1 MARTK
6 TNLSTDV
13 LIVGGGLVGA
23 ALAIALGLAGIAA
36 IVVDRDEA
44 RVRSD
49 GRSDGRG
56 FAIALGSRRMLDA
69 LGVWPAVAGDAGPIL
84 EIRVSERASP
94 FFLHYDHRDVG
105 DEPLGHMVEA
115 GAMKAALLARLATL
129 KSVRSI
135 APARVVGLE
144 PGADG
149 VTARLADGRVIAA
162 RLAVAADGRT
172 SRLRGQAGIRLT
184 RRAYG
189 QTAIVCTVGH
199 EFPHEGV
206 AHEHFLPAG
215 PFAIL
220 PLKGNRASIVWTERA
235 DVAPAMMALAADEF
249 LEELGWRF
257 GDFLGRIE
265 LLGRRFAHPLFVQYA
280 DRMIAQRL
288 ALVGDSAHAMH
299 PIAGQGLNMGFRDAA
314 ALAELIVEAKRTRRD
329 IGAADLLERYQQ
341 ARRFD
346 DALMI
351 AATDGLNRL
360 FSNDIGPL
368 KLARG
373 LGLAVVNRVGP
384 LKRLFMRQAMAASA
398 DLPRLMQGRR
408 L

>member
-1 MARTK
+1 MARK
-6 TNLSTDV
+6 DLATDV

-23 ALAIALGLAGIAA
+23 ALGIALGQAGVDT
-36 IVVDRDEA
+36 IVVDRDDI
-44 RVRSD
+44 RVRLD
-49 GRSDGRG
+49 GRSEGRG
-56 FAIALGSRRMLDA
+56 FAIAYGSRRMLET
-69 LGVWPAVAGDAGPIL
+69 LGVWRAVARGAEPIL

-94 FFLHYDHRDVG
+94 FFLHYDHRDIG

-115 GAMKAALLARLATL
+115 GTMRTALLTRLAALA
-129 KSVRSI
+129 SVRTI
-135 APARVVGLE
+135 APARVERLE
-144 PGADG
+144 PGSDG
-149 VTARLADGRVIAA
+149 VTARLVDGRAITAN
-162 RLAVAADGRT
+162 LAVAADGRT

-199 EFPHEGV
+199 ELPHDGI

-220 PLKGNRASIVWTERA
+220 PLRGNRASIVWTERA
-235 DVAPAMMALAADEF
+235 DVAPVMMALSDDDFMDE
-249 LEELGWRF
+249 LAWRF
-257 GDFLGRIE
+257 GDFLGGLE

-280 DRMIAQRL
+280 DRMIAERL
-288 ALVGDSAHAMH
+288 ALVGDAAHAIH

-314 ALAELIVEAKRTRRD
+314 ALAELIVAAKWARRD
-329 IGAADLLERYQQ
+329 IGGADVLASYQR

-346 DALMI
+346 DAMMM

-373 LGLAVVNRVGP
+373 LGLAAVNRIWP
-384 LKRLFMRQAMAASA
+384 LKRLFMRQAMAAGV
-398 DLPRLMQGRR
+398 DLPRLIRGES
-408 L
+408 LHG